1 MQGKGIIKF
10 FLILFAVVSAYQY
23 MLIYPAWKVEQQA
36 EKYAEEVRLR
46 GTDLNEQDSLYREA
60 RIAYLDS
67 MSSENVF
74 RIPLFKSY
82 SYEELKAQQLALG
95 LDLKG
100 GLSALLQ
107 VDVKSL
113 LENLSRNS
121 NDGTFRQALNNAED
135 VMMQQGTDFITA
147 FGSEWSK
154 LANGKD
160 LASIFARNE
169 VLAEDIDFNSSDNTV
184 ISVLRAKAN
193 ETVDLTYR
201 RLKDRIDKFGV
212 VQPNISL
219 DESRGIIMV
228 ELPGVENYERA
239 RNYLQAQ
246 ANLEFWNVYRVTD
259 NNLISLF
266 SQANE
271 RLRQIQSGD
280 TAALNQDVELTKK
293 DTIVTAVLDSLG
305 NPTGDST
312 IQIVDVPEEEN
323 PFESG
328 PLFRVFQPNLTGALG
343 LAAMGEA
350 EKNRRNIVM
359 EYLNTP
365 EVKSLFPSD
374 IEFMWSS
381 EPVRDFNTGEPTR
394 NYILYA
400 IKKGRANAEAPLS
413 GEHVVRATAAP
424 DPITNEVAVSLNMDN
439 QGARIWADMTTKA
452 AQDNNRE
459 IAIVLD
465 DEVVSAPRVNTP
477 ITGGSSSITG
487 NFSVQEGNDLASI
500 LEVGKLPA
508 KTKIISESLVGPSL
522 GKQNIQKS
530 VISLLI
536 GFFMVMVFMLYYYSG
551 GGVVSILA
559 LFSNMFFLFGA
570 LASYGTV
577 LTLPGFAGIILT
589 IGMAVDA
596 NVIIYERIK
605 EELRAGKNI
614 LNAVKDGFTQSYSAI
629 IDANV
634 TTLLV
639 GFILA
644 YFGVGPIK
652 GFAVVL
658 IWGVIF
664 SFITAVW
671 VSHLIIDYWNSRPN
685 KSVTFW
691 RPSTRNLLANLQ
703 IDWLGYRKR
712 SYLFSGIFVLIGLI
726 SIFTRG
732 FDLGLDFKGGYSYN
746 VEFAEDVDV
755 NSQILTDALTDK
767 FDGAPMVKAIDV
779 GNRFNISTAYLIDDP
794 SEDAADR
801 VMMALYE
808 GVNDVVGGGLNFES
822 FSSTGSQGTHII
834 SSSQVGPTIA
844 EDIINSSWKAVLFA
858 IIGIFVY
865 IFIRFSKWQFS
876 IGAVIPLMVDTLTL
890 LGIFSLLHGIL
901 PFSMEIDQ
909 AFIAAILTVIGYSV
923 NDTVIVFDRIRE
935 NFNSY
940 SKKSR
945 YELINDA
952 INSTMSRTLVTSGTT
967 LSAILF
973 LLILGG
979 SSIKG
984 FAFAIVL
991 GIIIGTYSSV
1001 FLASP
1006 LLYDFL
1012 GGGKDKESA
1021 EKKKEAKPEVVES

>member
-23 MLIYPAWKVEQQA
+23 MLIYPAWKVENQA
-36 EKYAEEVRLR
+36 EKYAEEVRQR
-46 GTDLNEQDSLYREA
+46 GTDQNEQDSLYREA

-67 MSSENVF
+67 MSSESIF

-82 SYEELKAQQLALG
+82 TYEELKSQQLALG

-121 NDGTFRQALNNAED
+121 NDATLRQALTNAEEN
-135 VMMQQGTDFITA
+135 MMQQGTDFITA
-147 FGSEWSK
+147 FGNEWRN

-169 VLAEDIDFNSSDNTV
+169 VLAEDIDFNSSDNAV
-184 ISVLRAKAN
+184 LSVLRQKAD

-246 ANLEFWNVYRVTD
+246 ANLEFWNVYRITD

-280 TAALNQDVELTKK
+280 TAALSQEVELTKK

-312 IQIVDVPEEEN
+312 IQIVDVAEEEN

-350 EKNRRNIVM
+350 EKNKRHIVM
-359 EYLNTP
+359 EYLNMP

-374 IEFMWSS
+374 IQFMWGA
-381 EPVRDFNTGEPTR
+381 EPSRDFTTGQETR
-394 NYILYA
+394 NYVLYA

-413 GEHVVRATAAP
+413 GEHVVNATAAP
-424 DPITNEVAVSLNMDN
+424 DPITNEVAVSLSMDN
-439 QGARIWADMTTKA
+439 QGSRIWADMTTKA

-465 DEVVSAPRVNTP
+465 EEVVSAPRVNTP
-477 ITGGSSSITG
+477 ITGGNSSITG
-487 NFSVQEGNDLASI
+487 NFTVQEGNDLASI

-530 VISLLI
+530 VISLMI

-559 LFSNMFFLFGA
+559 LFTNMFFLFGA

-605 EELRAGKNI
+605 EEIRSGKST
-614 LNAVKDGFTQSYSAI
+614 LNAVKDGYRQSYSAI

-671 VSHLIIDYWNSRPN
+671 VSHLIIDYWNSKPN
-685 KSVTFW
+685 RKVTFW

-703 IDWLGYRKR
+703 IDWLSYRKK
-712 SYLFSGIFVLIGLI
+712 SYLISGVFIVIGLI

-746 VEFAEDVDV
+746 IEFAEDVDV
-755 NSQILTDALTDK
+755 NSQILAEALTDK
-767 FDGAPMVKAIDV
+767 FEGAPMVKAIDI
-779 GNRFNISTAYLIDDP
+779 GNRFNISTSYLIDDP
-794 SEDAADR
+794 SEGASDQ
-801 VMMALYE
+801 VMNRLYE
-808 GVNDVVGGGLNFES
+808 GINEVVGGNLSFES
-822 FSSTGSQGTHII
+822 FSSTTGQGTHII

-876 IGAVIPLMVDTLTL
+876 IGAVIPVMADTLTL

-923 NDTVIVFDRIRE
+923 NDTVIVLDRIRE

-967 LSAILF
+967 IVAILF

-991 GIIIGTYSSV
+991 GIVLGTYSSV

-1006 LLYDFL
+1006 ILYDFL
-1012 GGGKDKESA
+1012 GGDKDKKTSV
-1021 EKKKEAKPEVVES
+1021 EKKETKAAVVDS

>member
-280 TAALNQDVELTKK
+280 TAALSQDVELTKK

-536 GFFMVMVFMLYYYSG
+536 GFFVVMVFMLYYYSG

-746 VEFAEDVDV
+746 VEFAEDIDV